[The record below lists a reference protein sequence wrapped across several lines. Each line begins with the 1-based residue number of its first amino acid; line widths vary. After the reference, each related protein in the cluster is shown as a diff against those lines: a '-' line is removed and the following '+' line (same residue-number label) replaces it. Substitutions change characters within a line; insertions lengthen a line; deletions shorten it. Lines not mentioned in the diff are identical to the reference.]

1 MVPDRQPASRRC
13 YQFGPFVADC
23 RKRLL
28 WRENVVMPL
37 TPKAFEILAT
47 LIETRG
53 RVIEMDELVTRV
65 WGHVAVEAATLAR
78 HISTLRRTL
87 DERPEQHIYIVTV
100 PGRGYEF
107 VAGITELDDVPGE
120 VQGVTEPDREAGVR
134 DVGHQPVLPDDESG
148 RSDGG
153 SRWFPFVMA
162 SALAIVVAA
171 GALVALEYRRSQ
183 L

>member
-28 WRENVVMPL
+28 WRENVVIPL

-53 RVIEMDELVTRV
+53 RVIEKDELVTRV
-65 WGHVAVEAATLAR
+65 WGHVAVEDATLAR

-100 PGRGYEF
+100 PGRGYEV
-107 VAGITELDDVPGE
+107 VAGITELDDVPG
-120 VQGVTEPDREAGVR
+120 VAPTHTAPDREAGLPEVAP
-134 DVGHQPVLPDDESG
+134 QPAWPDDESG
-148 RSDGG
+148 RSQGG

-162 SALAIVVAA
+162 SVLALVVA
-171 GALVALEYRRSQ
+171 
-183 L
+183 